1 MTHLIED
8 PILNADL
15 RERIESLHGELSQL
29 GAVDAQSRT
38 LLITLLADI
47 TRLLEKSGNGA
58 SEDHTLVE
66 RLDELAVQFEAE
78 HPSLG
83 NALRRVVDALSKA
96 GI

>member
-1 MTHLIED
+1 MHPDLQQRLTELHED
-8 PILNADL
+8 LQGVEFIDPQT
-15 RERIESLHGELSQL
+15 RP
-29 GAVDAQSRT
+29 

-47 TRLLEKSGNGA
+47 TRLLQKSADNA
-58 SEDHTLVE
+58 ADPHDLTE

-83 NALRRVVDALSKA
+83 AALRRVVDALGKA

>member
-1 MTHLIED
+1 MNAALRQQIEK
-8 PILNADL
+8 LHADL
-15 RERIESLHGELSQL
+15 GQVRSI
-29 GAVDAQSRT
+29 DPQSRA

-47 TRLLEKSGNGA
+47 TRLLEQSSGGPP
-58 SEDHTLVE
+58 DHHTLTE

-83 NALRRVVDALSKA
+83 AALRRVVDTLGKA

>member
-1 MTHLIED
+1 M
-8 PILNADL
+8 NADL
-15 RERIESLHGELSQL
+15 RERIETLHGDLSQL
-29 GAVDAQSRT
+29 EAVDASSRT

-47 TRLLEKSGNGA
+47 TRLLEKSGDGTD
-58 SEDHTLVE
+58 EDRNLAE

>member
-1 MTHLIED
+1 M
-8 PILNADL
+8 NAAL
-15 RERIESLHGELSQL
+15 RQQIESLHAELGQVRV
-29 GAVDAQSRT
+29 VDQQSRA

-47 TRLLEKSGNGA
+47 TRLLEQSAGG
-58 SEDHTLVE
+58 SPPDHHTLAE

-83 NALRRVVDALSKA
+83 TALRQVVDALGKA

>member
-1 MTHLIED
+1 M
-8 PILNADL
+8 NAAL
-15 RERIESLHGELSQL
+15 RQQVERLHAELSQVRS
-29 GAVDAQSRT
+29 VDPQSRA

-47 TRLLEKSGNGA
+47 TRLLEQSSGE
-58 SEDHTLVE
+58 SSDHYTLTE

-83 NALRRVVDALSKA
+83 TALRRVVDALGKA